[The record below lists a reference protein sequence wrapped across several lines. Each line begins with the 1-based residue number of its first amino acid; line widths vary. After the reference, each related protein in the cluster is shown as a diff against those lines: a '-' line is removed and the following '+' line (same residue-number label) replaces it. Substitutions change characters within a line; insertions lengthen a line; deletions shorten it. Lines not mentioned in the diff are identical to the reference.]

1 MGRRKRILD
10 STTRNFI
17 DSATKNNITFQ
28 YYYNRLTE
36 LAISMFEWKNL
47 PESVDTRFLELTL
60 FSDGM
65 CVFFRDEVMG
75 ELALQTMIGGNLSVY
90 RIPKIRRAYATN
102 GYNKKLDENDSV
114 IIFNNMIHTNSIRD
128 IEMFAQRLYNI
139 DRTIDVNINAQK
151 TPILITCNENERLT
165 MKNIYKEFD
174 GNSPVI
180 YANKGFDP
188 KSVNV
193 LKTDAPL
200 VADKLYQLKTQ
211 IWNEALTYL
220 GISNIN
226 VQKKERLLQ
235 DEVTRNLGGTIAS
248 RYPRLEARKQACQQI
263 NKMFELN
270 IDVDYR
276 DDLDIDAISQIDL
289 GGVDDE

>member
-47 PESVDTRFLELTL
+47 PESVDPRFLELTL

-65 CVFFRDEVMG
+65 CIFFRDEVMG

-289 GGVDDE
+289 GGVDNE

>member
-1 MGRRKRILD
+1 MARRKRRLD
-10 STTRNFI
+10 SASKSFV
-17 DSATKNNITFQ
+17 DSATRNNITFQ
-28 YYYNRLTE
+28 HYYNRLTE

-47 PESVDTRFLELTL
+47 PDSVDPRFLELTL

-65 CVFFRDEVMG
+65 CVFFKDEVLG
-75 ELALQTMIGGNLSVY
+75 ELALQTMIGGQLSVY

-102 GYNKKLDENDSV
+102 GYNKKLDDTDSV

-128 IEMFAQRLYNI
+128 IEMFAERLYNI
-139 DRTIDVNINAQK
+139 DRTIDVNVNAQK
-151 TPILITCNENERLT
+151 TPVLITCNENERLT

-174 GNSPVI
+174 GNAPVI

-193 LKTDAPL
+193 LKTDAPF

-226 VQKKERLLQ
+226 VQKKERLLS

-248 RYPRLEARKQACQQI
+248 RYPRLEARKQACKQI
-263 NKMFELN
+263 NKMFNLD

-276 DDLDIDAISQIDL
+276 DDLDMDAIRQTTI
-289 GGVDDE
+289 GGVNNE

>member
-1 MGRRKRILD
+1 MARRKRRLD
-10 STTRNFI
+10 SASRSFV
-17 DSATKNNITFQ
+17 DSATRNNITFQ
-28 YYYNRLTE
+28 HYYNRLTE

-47 PESVDTRFLELTL
+47 PDSVDPRFLELTL

-65 CVFFRDEVMG
+65 CVFFKDEVLG
-75 ELALQTMIGGNLSVY
+75 ELALQTMIGGQLSVY

-102 GYNKKLDENDSV
+102 GYNKKLDDTDSV

-128 IEMFAQRLYNI
+128 IEMFAERLYNI
-139 DRTIDVNINAQK
+139 DRTIDVNVNAQK
-151 TPILITCNENERLT
+151 TPVLITCNENERLT

-174 GNSPVI
+174 GNAPVI

-193 LKTDAPL
+193 LKTDAPF

-220 GISNIN
+220 GISNVN
-226 VQKKERLLQ
+226 VQKKERLLT

-248 RYPRLEARKQACQQI
+248 RYPRLEARKQACKQI
-263 NKMFELN
+263 NKMFNLDV
-270 IDVDYR
+270 DVDYR
-276 DDLDIDAISQIDL
+276 DDLDMDAIRQTTI
-289 GGVDDE
+289 GGINNE

>member
-1 MGRRKRILD
+1 MGRRKRRLD
-10 STTRNFI
+10 SASRSFV
-17 DSATKNNITFQ
+17 DSATRNNITFQ
-28 YYYNRLTE
+28 HYYNRLTE

-47 PESVDTRFLELTL
+47 PDSVDPRFLELTL

-65 CVFFRDEVMG
+65 CVFFKDEVLG
-75 ELALQTMIGGNLSVY
+75 ELALQTMIGGQLSVY

-102 GYNKKLDENDSV
+102 GYNKKLDDTDSV

-128 IEMFAQRLYNI
+128 IEMFAERLYNI
-139 DRTIDVNINAQK
+139 DRTIDVNVNAQK
-151 TPILITCNENERLT
+151 TPVLITCNENERLT

-174 GNSPVI
+174 GNAPVI

-193 LKTDAPL
+193 LKTDAPF

-211 IWNEALTYL
+211 IWNEALTHL

-226 VQKKERLLQ
+226 VQKKERLLTE
-235 DEVTRNLGGTIAS
+235 EVTRNLGGTIAS
-248 RYPRLEARKQACQQI
+248 RYPRLEARKQACKQI
-263 NKMFELN
+263 NKMFNLD

-276 DDLDIDAISQIDL
+276 DDLDMDAIRQTTI
-289 GGVDDE
+289 GGVNNE

>member
-47 PESVDTRFLELTL
+47 PESVDPRFLELTL

-263 NKMFELN
+263 NKMFNLD

>member
-1 MGRRKRILD
+1 MLK
-10 STTRNFI
+10 
-17 DSATKNNITFQ
+17 
-28 YYYNRLTE
+28 
-36 LAISMFEWKNL
+36 
-47 PESVDTRFLELTL
+47 
-60 FSDGM
+60 
-65 CVFFRDEVMG
+65 
-75 ELALQTMIGGNLSVY
+75 
-90 RIPKIRRAYATN
+90 
-102 GYNKKLDENDSV
+102 
-114 IIFNNMIHTNSIRD
+114 
-128 IEMFAQRLYNI
+128 
-139 DRTIDVNINAQK
+139 
-151 TPILITCNENERLT
+151 
-165 MKNIYKEFD
+165 KNIYKEFD

-270 IDVDYR
+270 IDSNKRINHLLYKLVEKNT
-276 DDLDIDAISQIDL
+276 SQLLNKFEVYQNTNNVIPAEIWQNQI
-289 GGVDDE
+289 V

>member
-47 PESVDTRFLELTL
+47 PESVDPRFLELTL

-65 CVFFRDEVMG
+65 CIFFRDEVMG

-289 GGVDDE
+289 GGVNNE

>member
-1 MGRRKRILD
+1 MARRKRRLD
-10 STTRNFI
+10 SASKSFV
-17 DSATKNNITFQ
+17 DSATRNNITFQ

-47 PESVDTRFLELTL
+47 PDSVDPRFLELTL

-65 CVFFRDEVMG
+65 CVFFKDEVLG
-75 ELALQTMIGGNLSVY
+75 ELALQTMIGGQLSVY

-102 GYNKKLDENDSV
+102 GYNKKLDDTDSV

-128 IEMFAQRLYNI
+128 IEMFAERLYNI
-139 DRTIDVNINAQK
+139 DRTIDVNVNAQK
-151 TPILITCNENERLT
+151 TPVLITCNENERLT

-174 GNSPVI
+174 GNAPVI

-193 LKTDAPL
+193 LKTDAPF
-200 VADKLYQLKTQ
+200 VGDKLYQLKTQ

-226 VQKKERLLQ
+226 VQKKERLLSE
-235 DEVTRNLGGTIAS
+235 EVTRNLGGTIAS
-248 RYPRLEARKQACQQI
+248 RYPRLEARKQACKQI
-263 NKMFELN
+263 NKMFNLD

-276 DDLDIDAISQIDL
+276 DDLDMDAIRQTTI
-289 GGVDDE
+289 GGVNNE

>member
-1 MGRRKRILD
+1 MGRRKRRLD
-10 STTRNFI
+10 SASRSFV
-17 DSATKNNITFQ
+17 DSATRNNITFQ
-28 YYYNRLTE
+28 HYYNRLTE

-47 PESVDTRFLELTL
+47 PDSVDPRFLELTL

-65 CVFFRDEVMG
+65 CVFFKDEVLG
-75 ELALQTMIGGNLSVY
+75 ELALQTMIGGQLSVY

-102 GYNKKLDENDSV
+102 GYNKKLDDTDSV

-128 IEMFAQRLYNI
+128 IEMFAERLYNI
-139 DRTIDVNINAQK
+139 DRTIDVNVNAQK
-151 TPILITCNENERLT
+151 TPVLITCNENERLT

-174 GNSPVI
+174 GNAPVI

-193 LKTDAPL
+193 LKTDAPF

-226 VQKKERLLQ
+226 VQKKERLLT

-248 RYPRLEARKQACQQI
+248 RYPRLEARKQACKQI
-263 NKMFELN
+263 NKMFNLD

-276 DDLDIDAISQIDL
+276 DDLDMDAIRQTTI
-289 GGVDDE
+289 GGVNNE

>member
-47 PESVDTRFLELTL
+47 PESVDSRFLELTL

-200 VADKLYQLKTQ
+200 VADILYQLKTQ

-289 GGVDDE
+289 GGVDNE

>member
-47 PESVDTRFLELTL
+47 PESVDPRFLELTL

-193 LKTDAPL
+193 LKTDAPF

>member
-36 LAISMFEWKNL
+36 LAISMFKWKNL
-47 PESVDTRFLELTL
+47 PESVDPRFLELTL

-276 DDLDIDAISQIDL
+276 DDLDIDAIPQIDL

>member
-47 PESVDTRFLELTL
+47 PESVDPRFLELTL

-200 VADKLYQLKTQ
+200 VADNLYQLKTQ

-226 VQKKERLLQ
+226 VLKKERLLQ

-276 DDLDIDAISQIDL
+276 DDLDIDAITQTDL

>member
-47 PESVDTRFLELTL
+47 PESVDPRFLELTL

-102 GYNKKLDENDSV
+102 GYNKKCCK
-114 IIFNNMIHTNSIRD
+114 INN
-128 IEMFAQRLYNI
+128 
-139 DRTIDVNINAQK
+139 K
-151 TPILITCNENERLT
+151 
-165 MKNIYKEFD
+165 
-174 GNSPVI
+174 
-180 YANKGFDP
+180 
-188 KSVNV
+188 
-193 LKTDAPL
+193 
-200 VADKLYQLKTQ
+200 
-211 IWNEALTYL
+211 
-220 GISNIN
+220 
-226 VQKKERLLQ
+226 
-235 DEVTRNLGGTIAS
+235 
-248 RYPRLEARKQACQQI
+248 
-263 NKMFELN
+263 
-270 IDVDYR
+270 
-276 DDLDIDAISQIDL
+276 
-289 GGVDDE
+289 

>member
-47 PESVDTRFLELTL
+47 PESVDPRFLELTL

-65 CVFFRDEVMG
+65 CIFFRDEVMG

-151 TPILITCNENERLT
+151 TPILIICNENERLT

>member
-10 STTRNFI
+10 SATRNFI
-17 DSATKNNITFQ
+17 DSATQNNITFQ

-47 PESVDTRFLELTL
+47 PESVDPRFLELTL

-65 CVFFRDEVMG
+65 CIFFRDEVMG

>member
-47 PESVDTRFLELTL
+47 PESVDPRFLELTL

-102 GYNKKLDENDSV
+102 GYNKELDENDSV

>member
-65 CVFFRDEVMG
+65 CIFFRDEVMG

-263 NKMFELN
+263 NKMFNLD

-276 DDLDIDAISQIDL
+276 DDIDVDAITQIDL

>member
-1 MGRRKRILD
+1 MARRKRRLD
-10 STTRNFI
+10 SASKSFV
-17 DSATKNNITFQ
+17 DSATRNNITFQ
-28 YYYNRLTE
+28 HYYNRLTE

-47 PESVDTRFLELTL
+47 PDSVDPRFLELTL

-65 CVFFRDEVMG
+65 CVFFKDEVLG
-75 ELALQTMIGGNLSVY
+75 ELALQTMIGGQLSVY

-102 GYNKKLDENDSV
+102 GYNKKLDDTDSV

-128 IEMFAQRLYNI
+128 IEMFAERLYNI
-139 DRTIDVNINAQK
+139 DRTIDVNVNAQK
-151 TPILITCNENERLT
+151 TPVLITCNENERLT

-174 GNSPVI
+174 GNAPVI

-193 LKTDAPL
+193 LKTDAPF

-226 VQKKERLLQ
+226 VQKKERLLT

-248 RYPRLEARKQACQQI
+248 RYPRLEARKQACKQI
-263 NKMFELN
+263 NKMFNLD

-276 DDLDIDAISQIDL
+276 DDLDMDAIRQTTI
-289 GGVDDE
+289 GGVNNE

>member
-1 MGRRKRILD
+1 MARRKRRLD
-10 STTRNFI
+10 SASRSFV
-17 DSATKNNITFQ
+17 DSATRNNITFQ
-28 YYYNRLTE
+28 HYYNRLTE

-47 PESVDTRFLELTL
+47 PDSVDPRFLELTL

-65 CVFFRDEVMG
+65 CVFFKDEVLG
-75 ELALQTMIGGNLSVY
+75 ELALQTMIGGQLSVY
-90 RIPKIRRAYATN
+90 RIPKIRKAYATN
-102 GYNKKLDENDSV
+102 GYNKKLDDTDSV

-128 IEMFAQRLYNI
+128 IGMFAERLYNI
-139 DRTIDVNINAQK
+139 DRTIDVNVNAQK
-151 TPILITCNENERLT
+151 TPVLITCNENERLT

-174 GNSPVI
+174 GNAPVI

-193 LKTDAPL
+193 LKTDAPF

-226 VQKKERLLQ
+226 VQKKERLLT

-248 RYPRLEARKQACQQI
+248 RYPRLEARKQACKQI
-263 NKMFELN
+263 NKMFNLD

-276 DDLDIDAISQIDL
+276 DDLDMDTIRQTTI
-289 GGVDDE
+289 GGVNNE

>member
-47 PESVDTRFLELTL
+47 PESVDPRFLELTL

-289 GGVDDE
+289 GGVDNE

>member
-47 PESVDTRFLELTL
+47 PESVDPRFLELTL

-65 CVFFRDEVMG
+65 CIFFRDEVMG

-151 TPILITCNENERLT
+151 TPILIICNENERLT

-276 DDLDIDAISQIDL
+276 DDLDMDAISQIDL

>member
-47 PESVDTRFLELTL
+47 PESVDPRFLELTL

-65 CVFFRDEVMG
+65 CIFFRDEVMG

-263 NKMFELN
+263 NKMFNLD

-276 DDLDIDAISQIDL
+276 DDIDVDAITQIDL